1 MQAATPSLA
10 LIELPQLYSR
20 GCGGSCSS
28 EKAEGDDETSEDKA
42 STYPRPKGI
51 RVQKLVLLDGLQD
64 ASPTSAIAV
73 HGRDANEKEND
84 LCRQMLRSTD
94 TYLLQEAR

>member
-1 MQAATPSLA
+1 MTRLPKTRPRLTRGPR
-10 LIELPQLYSR
+10 EL
-20 GCGGSCSS
+20 
-28 EKAEGDDETSEDKA
+28 EW
-42 STYPRPKGI
+42 
-51 RVQKLVLLDGLQD
+51 QKLVLLDGLQD